1 MTKRPE
7 GTGTDEGSALGTDK
21 GCLGKRAQGDVC
33 PCRKQKEAAS
43 RVSALAFDSLASLSL
58 EQASLF
64 HCVDFVS
71 P

>member
-1 MTKRPE
+1 MKGVPW
-7 GTGTDEGSALGTDK
+7 ALIRDAWA
-21 GCLGKRAQGDVC
+21 KRAQGDVC

-43 RVSALAFDSLASLSL
+43 RVSALAFYSLAGLSL

-64 HCVDFVS
+64 HCVDSVS